1 MSDCFAL
8 YVILT
13 LSGASST
20 VKPEILKLKDTRGQT
35 GSVDCKIFSF
45 AVVFGLSLTQL
56 STAVNYSE
64 YGQLPSGTVNL
75 IGRVK

>member
-35 GSVDCKIFSF
+35 GSVDCKLSGF
-45 AVVFGLSLTQL
+45 AATFGLSLMEL